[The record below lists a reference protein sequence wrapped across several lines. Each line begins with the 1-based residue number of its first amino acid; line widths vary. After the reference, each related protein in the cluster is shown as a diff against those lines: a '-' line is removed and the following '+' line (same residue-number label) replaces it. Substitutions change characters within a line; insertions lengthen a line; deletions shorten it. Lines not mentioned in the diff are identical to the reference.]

1 MTEEE
6 TAASPPPKPAK
17 IKACRCGHDR
27 NHHMV
32 SAEGEYT
39 FSGYLRLFFGISARP
54 TRINYRCRRCD
65 QVFDTTTNPKI
76 LDSKI
81 GS

>member
-1 MTEEE
+1 MTEEQSA
-6 TAASPPPKPAK
+6 TAPPTPNKGK
-17 IKACRCGHDR
+17 TCRCGHGR

-54 TRINYRCRRCD
+54 TRIKYRCRRCD
-65 QVFDTTTNPKI
+65 KVFDSTTDPKI
-76 LDSKI
+76 LDAKI

>member
-1 MTEEE
+1 MTEEQSDP
-6 TAASPPPKPAK
+6 TPRKKAK
-17 IKACRCGHDR
+17 TCPCGHDR
-27 NHHMV
+27 DHHMV

-65 QVFDTTTNPKI
+65 KVFESTTNPKI
-76 LDSKI
+76 LDNKI
-81 GS
+81 SA